1 MNISKITMLAL
12 SMSMLLSTVLVS
24 NDAYAG
30 EPGRSVGGL
39 PVPLDESAVFGEF
52 AKQYLLWLLP
62 VTTAVGV
69 GAFLIKRKY

>member
-12 SMSMLLSTVLVS
+12 SLSMLLSTVLVS

-30 EPGRSVGGL
+30 NGQVGGL

-52 AKQYLLWLLP
+52 AKQYLVWLIP
-62 VTTAVGV
+62 AITVVGV
-69 GAFLIKRKY
+69 GAVLIKRKY

>member
-12 SMSMLLSTVLVS
+12 SLSMLLSTVLVS

-30 EPGRSVGGL
+30 ERTVGGL

-52 AKQYLLWLLP
+52 AKQYLVWLIP
-62 VTTAVGV
+62 AITVVGV
-69 GAFLIKRKY
+69 GAVLIKRKY

>member
-1 MNISKITMLAL
+1 MLAL

-30 EPGRSVGGL
+30 AARAVGGL

-52 AKQYLLWLLP
+52 AKQYLLWLIP
-62 VTTAVGV
+62 VTTAVGI
-69 GAFLIKRKY
+69 GAVLIKRKI

>member
-24 NDAYAG
+24 NVAYAG
-30 EPGRSVGGL
+30 LETVGGL

-52 AKQYLLWLLP
+52 AKQYLLWLIP
-62 VTTAVGV
+62 VTTVVGV

>member
-1 MNISKITMLAL
+1 MLAL

-30 EPGRSVGGL
+30 TAAVGGL

-52 AKQYLLWLLP
+52 AKQYLLWLIP
-62 VTTAVGV
+62 VTTVVGV
-69 GAFLIKRKY
+69 GAFLIKRKSR